1 MEVRKICQW
10 CGKPF
15 IAKQTT
21 TCYCSHQCSNLG
33 YKERIRERKRELKKM
48 QELLQPKQASEGQ
61 DFFSFAQAAK
71 LMGVTRQYIYKLV
84 KENKLRASRI
94 SGKKSLI
101 RRADIEL
108 MLKTKPYESIKP
120 KDNVDITE
128 YYTAEQ
134 IAEKYKV
141 NTKWVWTYT
150 REHDVPKV
158 KIRQFNYYSKKHIDA
173 AFAKYKTDD
182 ALTEWYTPEEIEK
195 KYGMTRVAIRSQV
208 YRNNIPSKKEHGQI
222 FYSKLHFD
230 LSKQTAEEDSSEY
243 YTVQEAMK
251 KYNLT
256 RDSVYGILQFHE
268 IKREKKGRFV
278 RFLKVEFDHIMGA
291 R

>member
-15 IAKQTT
+15 IAKKTT

-61 DFFSFAQAAK
+61 DFFSFAQTAK

-108 MLKTKPYESIKP
+108 MLKTKPYESIRP
-120 KDNVDITE
+120 KDDVDITE

-158 KIRQFNYYSKKHIDA
+158 RIRQFNYYSKKHIDA
-173 AFAKYKTDD
+173 IFAKYRTDD